1 MSSGNYLGGDE
12 KGMICYQSRI
22 VESTLH
28 RDTAHVMNSGNIVK
42 KIFLKGFYMITKE
55 KIDSAMK
62 DLSAGAKEI
71 YGDKLKE
78 VILFGSC
85 ARGEFSND
93 SDIDVM
99 ILLDVSKESLRT
111 ERDRLDQVIWNLDA
125 KYDYDLLFAPIVK
138 SDSEFNQWIDVI
150 PFYKSVRREGVRYA

>member
-1 MSSGNYLGGDE
+1 
-12 KGMICYQSRI
+12 MICYQSRI

-28 RDTAHVMNSGNIVK
+28 SDTAH
-42 KIFLKGFYMITKE
+42 
-55 KIDSAMK
+55 
-62 DLSAGAKEI
+62 
-71 YGDKLKE
+71 
-78 VILFGSC
+78 
-85 ARGEFSND
+85 
-93 SDIDVM
+93 VM

-138 SDSEFNQWIDVI
+138 SNSEFNQWIDVI

>member
-1 MSSGNYLGGDE
+1 
-12 KGMICYQSRI
+12 MISHMTDRNTDYCQRMAKYAD
-22 VESTLH
+22 V
-28 RDTAHVMNSGNIVK
+28 TA
-42 KIFLKGFYMITKE
+42 FL
-55 KIDSAMK
+55 
-62 DLSAGAKEI
+62 
-71 YGDKLKE
+71 DKHGVHE
-78 VILFGSC
+78 DGQILFGSC
-85 ARGEFSND
+85 ARGDFSND